1 MKSLSIFILIINIL
15 LVGNLISQKEPPP
28 QGSQPKDFVLPA
40 VQQSALDNGMQI
52 ILVPYGDLPK
62 ALVRVV
68 MELGNLNETA
78 QETWLADLTADLLK
92 EGTSTLDASAIA
104 QQAASMGGA
113 INVST
118 GADLSWIGGEVLSE
132 FTPEL
137 IQLLA
142 DILQNPVFPEK
153 EFDRLKKD
161 YIRNLS
167 MAKAEPGQLAQEK
180 FLQILYPDH
189 PYGRLFPS
197 EEMLTNFTLEQVK
210 NFYSKNYGSARASIY
225 VVGRFDQPNIEKAI
239 KSSFSSWQK
248 GSEPFH
254 QIPSPVSQRKIYLVD
269 RPQAPQ
275 STIYMGLPVIDP
287 THADYFPLQVTNMML
302 GGYFSSRITSN
313 IREDKGYTYGP
324 NSSITNNYRN
334 AYWVQV
340 ADVGTEVTGA
350 SIKEIFYEIDRLQDE
365 AVPEEELKSAQNYM
379 AGIFVLRNSS
389 RAGILNQ
396 LSFIDFHGLP
406 ADYLTRY
413 VKNIYV
419 VTPEDIQRMAGTYL
433 KDQEMS
439 IVIVGDKQKVPQ
451 QVKSFAEIV
460 Y

>member
-40 VQQSALDNGMQI
+40 VQQSALDNEMQI

-68 MELGNLNETA
+68 MKLGNLNETA

-287 THADYFPLQVTNMML
+287 TQADYFPLQVTNMML

-365 AVPEEELKSAQNYM
+365 AVLEEELKSAQNYM